1 MLVLGMWLKS
11 KSMHETCIGF
21 SPVHVVYQGKGGI
34 KDAIKYTCTEFHH
47 NLNCFVS
54 LGGAQSVMLKGPCE

>member
-1 MLVLGMWLKS
+1 
-11 KSMHETCIGF
+11 MHETCIGF

-54 LGGAQSVMLKGPCE
+54 LGGGTVSNAQGTM